1 MIKPVREDDTF
12 LEDVIHAKTDPDHL
26 HLWWLGQSGFLI
38 QWLGVHLL
46 LDPYLSDSLTKK
58 YAHSDKPHFRKF
70 SAAQLAEEKPFGKAG
85 DPEKVTRTITF
96 RMTDKMRFDP
106 SHVTVKRGETVRFIA
121 KNDGKLVHEM
131 VFGTPDEL
139 KAHAEQ
145 MKKFPDMEHDEP
157 YMVHVAPGKT
167 GEIVW
172 QFTRPGVFDFACLI
186 AGHYDSGMMG
196 KVTVK

>member
-1 MIKPVREDDTF
+1 MKFASLVAA
-12 LEDVIHAKTDPDHL
+12 VIFSVLA
-26 HLWWLGQSGFLI
+26 SGALAH
-38 QWLGVHLL
+38 GDKVH
-46 LDPYLSDSLTKK
+46 S
-58 YAHSDKPHFRKF
+58 RKF
-70 SAAQLAEEKPFGKAG
+70 SATQLAEDKPFGKAG
-85 DPEKVTRTITF
+85 DPGKVTRTITF
-96 RMTDKMRFDP
+96 RMTDNMRFNP
-106 SHVTVKRGETVRFIA
+106 SQINVKRGETIRFVA
-121 KNDGKLVHEM
+121 KNDGKLMHEM

-186 AGHYDSGMMG
+186 AGHYDAGMMG
-196 KVTVK
+196 KVTVR

>member
-1 MIKPVREDDTF
+1 MKYLLFAV
-12 LEDVIHAKTDPDHL
+12 AAS
-26 HLWWLGQSGFLI
+26 LGFASTA
-38 QWLGVHLL
+38 
-46 LDPYLSDSLTKK
+46 S
-58 YAHSDKPHFRKF
+58 YAHGENPHARKF
-70 SAAQLAEEKPFGKAG
+70 SAAQLSEEKPFGKAG
-85 DPEKVTRTITF
+85 DPRKVTRTITF

-106 SHVTVKRGETVRFIA
+106 SQITVKRGETVRFIA
-121 KNDGKLVHEM
+121 RNDGKLMHEM
-131 VFGTPDEL
+131 VFGTPEEL

-186 AGHYDSGMMG
+186 AGHYDAGMMG
-196 KVTVK
+196 KVTVR

>member
-1 MIKPVREDDTF
+1 MNYLLSAVA
-12 LEDVIHAKTDPDHL
+12 LSLGLAAASVHAHGETSP
-26 HLWWLGQSGFLI
+26 
-38 QWLGVHLL
+38 
-46 LDPYLSDSLTKK
+46 
-58 YAHSDKPHFRKF
+58 ARKF

-85 DPEKVTRTITF
+85 DPKKVSRTITF
-96 RMTDKMRFDP
+96 RMTDNMRFDP
-106 SHVTVKRGETVRFIA
+106 SHITVKRGETIRFVA
-121 KNDGKLVHEM
+121 VNKGKLMHEM
-131 VFGTPDEL
+131 VFGTPEEL

-172 QFTRPGVFDFACLI
+172 QFTKPGVFDFACLI
-186 AGHYDSGMMG
+186 AGHYDAGMMG

>member
-1 MIKPVREDDTF
+1 MNYLLSAVALSLGLTA
-12 LEDVIHAKTDPDHL
+12 LTVHAHGET
-26 HLWWLGQSGFLI
+26 
-38 QWLGVHLL
+38 
-46 LDPYLSDSLTKK
+46 
-58 YAHSDKPHFRKF
+58 PHARKF

-85 DPEKVTRTITF
+85 DPKKVTRTITF
-96 RMTDKMRFDP
+96 RMTDNMRFDP
-106 SHVTVKRGETVRFIA
+106 SHITVKRGETIRFVA
-121 KNDGKLVHEM
+121 VNKGKLMHEM

-186 AGHYDSGMMG
+186 AGHYDAGMMG
-196 KVTVK
+196 KVTVR